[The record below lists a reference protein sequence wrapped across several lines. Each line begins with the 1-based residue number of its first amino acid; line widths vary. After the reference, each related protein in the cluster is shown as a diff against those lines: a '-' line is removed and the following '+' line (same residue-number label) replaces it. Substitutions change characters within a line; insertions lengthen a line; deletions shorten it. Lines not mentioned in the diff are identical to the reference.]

1 MLILLSP
8 SKNQNFAHISLT
20 KASSPLFINN
30 AKEIISELKNLSLE
44 EVISLMSI
52 SNKLGE
58 NTYNNIHN
66 FQVSPSIGFTNQ
78 ALFSYTGEVFNKINP
93 SSFSLKELAFSQSC
107 IRILSGLYGLLKPL
121 DHIQPYRL
129 EMALKLKIKNN
140 PSLTHYWKQE
150 ITQAIKR
157 DEKDIIINLAS
168 KEYINAVQ
176 KKHLTAKFISI
187 HFKEKKGNKFK
198 VIGIYAKQARGKM
211 VHYIVKNKIEAPDSI
226 KYFDEDGYQFNN
238 EFSSDCDWVFTRN

>member
-150 ITQAIKR
+150 ITQAIK
-157 DEKDIIINLAS
+157 
-168 KEYINAVQ
+168 
-176 KKHLTAKFISI
+176 
-187 HFKEKKGNKFK
+187 
-198 VIGIYAKQARGKM
+198 
-211 VHYIVKNKIEAPDSI
+211 
-226 KYFDEDGYQFNN
+226 
-238 EFSSDCDWVFTRN
+238 